1 MRLVSTV
8 AIFALLVLCL
18 PGANAQPPSRDGGR
32 GGGDRSR
39 FGGRDSGDRGSRGG
53 PSGGFGSPLDQNGD
67 GRIDQNELNN
77 LPEGLRRAMESR
89 GVKLQP
95 GLSVENFGNSMR
107 QQFERSRDR
116 GGETPGERR
125 PEDRPDERSSGNRS
139 QYKPPAPFRARQTAR
154 LTVDLPPKYS
164 ELDTDFDGQVGL
176 YEWITAR
183 RENLQQFDDIDIDVD
198 GVLTPRELK
207 LYDEVSSGGSPQ
219 LASFKRPRVT
229 IIGGPHATSVARSSK
244 GRNGKSHLSE
254 EAREK
259 HADFASTKAFP
270 YIDVNKDGRITMEE
284 LQRDEKTKRI
294 IPMFEKAGIRVE
306 SMSQQEFTD
315 RWMRAQEFN
324 AAQKAEGGGDRRR

>member
-1 MRLVSTV
+1 
-8 AIFALLVLCL
+8 
-18 PGANAQPPSRDGGR
+18 
-32 GGGDRSR
+32 
-39 FGGRDSGDRGSRGG
+39 
-53 PSGGFGSPLDQNGD
+53 
-67 GRIDQNELNN
+67 
-77 LPEGLRRAMESR
+77 MESR
-89 GVKLQP
+89 GVRLRP
-95 GLSVENFGNSMR
+95 GLSVEDFSNSMR
-107 QQFERSRDR
+107 QQFERSRDEGR
-116 GGETPGERR
+116 GSSDERR
-125 PEDRPDERSSGNRS
+125 PANRPEERPSGNRT
-139 QYKPPAPFRARQTAR
+139 QYKPSAPFRSRQKER

-176 YEWITAR
+176 YEWISAR
-183 RENLQQFDDIDIDVD
+183 RESLQQFDDIDIDVD

-207 LYDEVSSGGSPQ
+207 LYDETSASGSPQ
-219 LASFKRPRVT
+219 LASFERPRVT
-229 IIGGPHATSVARSSK
+229 IIGGPHATAVARSS
-244 GRNGKSHLSE
+244 RRPNGKSHLSE

-270 YIDVNKDGRITMEE
+270 YIDVNKDGRITIEE